1 MNVWLS
7 ASCVHI
13 RRNGALA
20 SESRGGKA
28 SRCIG
33 RGRAHLPF
41 HERRRGGCVAGPSL
55 VAVDVAEHRPCRLR
69 GCGRPP
75 HSRRKCARRGAV
87 DELDRTGP
95 SLHPRPQVP
104 AADNRITQA
113 RLICSPSTRYRFG
126 FTHRWGRQGAR
137 SRGGRRR
144 PKRRAGL
151 PRWGSEEH
159 RTPRRTRPEVC
170 CRRMEPRRDQEMRR
184 NRRTVRSSGLS
195 VTRQVRRRRKVGCC
209 THGPNIGES
218 TVLGPRI
225 ERVLDQEPRDKVV

>member
-1 MNVWLS
+1 MLQSIDHV
-7 ASCVHI
+7 
-13 RRNGALA
+13 
-20 SESRGGKA
+20 
-28 SRCIG
+28 
-33 RGRAHLPF
+33 
-41 HERRRGGCVAGPSL
+41 GCEA
-55 VAVDVAEHRPCRLR
+55 AVDLHTRDGNAHGGEPSMNSIGPGRVFTHDLRYLPPTTGSLRPGL
-69 GCGRPP
+69 
-75 HSRRKCARRGAV
+75 
-87 DELDRTGP
+87 
-95 SLHPRPQVP
+95 
-104 AADNRITQA
+104 
-113 RLICSPSTRYRFG
+113 CSPSTRYRFG

-170 CRRMEPRRDQEMRR
+170 CRRMEPRRDREMRR

-209 THGPNIGES
+209 THGANVGES